1 MKWRRSKLA
10 RLTWTDADQI
20 AAQAAAG
27 IDLSRPRR
35 LDHCIYIFDAERATD
50 AASRLTAAGY
60 EVSSRFC
67 GDHELPEW
75 EIVASRLQRVTAE
88 SLASTREFIES
99 ITTPLDEYDGW
110 NVGDVTADGAETDR
124 D

>member
-1 MKWRRSKLA
+1 VKWRRSESV
-10 RLTWTDADQI
+10 RFTWTDADQI
-20 AAQAAAG
+20 AAQTAAG
-27 IDLSRPRR
+27 IDLSHPRR
-35 LDHCIYIFDAERATD
+35 LDHCIYIFDAERAND

-67 GDHELPEW
+67 GDHEPPEW
-75 EIVASRLQRVTAE
+75 EIVASRVQRVTAE

-110 NVGDVTADGAETDR
+110 NVGDVTKDGAESDTD
-124 D
+124 